1 MNRTI
6 LLAVDAA
13 RPVLIVPWMEAD
25 ARGPGHE
32 RADGTAG

>member
-13 RPVLIVPWMEAD
+13 RHGAAAQHVAAA
-25 ARGPGHE
+25 ARQ
-32 RADGTAG
+32 TAQP